1 MKRRLVLLVVMLVPV
16 FLAGC
21 DLLQTLGINEPPV
34 AVLDASVESGPAPLA
49 VSFSGILSRDDGTI
63 VDYRWDFGDPHDS
76 VAASGSAASHTYTLP
91 GTYLAKLTITDNSG
105 QVTVERV
112 AIVVT
117 EAPPVATIGVTND
130 TPPAG
135 DAVLFDAAASV
146 APTGSVSSYEW
157 NFGDGTTA
165 TGVNASHVYTEPGY
179 YVVTLTVTDSRG
191 AVCTERCAVFVQ
203 EGTPGGDGGTCS
215 DPGSSCGGGG
225 DRPLAV
231 ISGLPSCSG
240 IVVGQTLV
248 LDGGYSRAA
257 EGNLIR
263 YEWDFGDGTTTS
275 GIEVTHIYTSA
286 GRYALTLTVTD
297 DSGVKSS
304 ASGLIYVGQSCGL

>member
-21 DLLQTLGINEPPV
+21 DLLQTLGINEPPI
-34 AVLDASVESGPAPLA
+34 AVIDASPASGPAPLA
-49 VSFSGILSRDDGTI
+49 ASFSGIMSRDDGTI
-63 VDYRWDFGDPHDS
+63 VDYRWDFGDPHDAG
-76 VAASGSAASHTYTLP
+76 VASGSAATHTYTLP
-91 GTYLAKLTITDNSG
+91 GTYLAKLTVTDNSG

-117 EAPPVATIGVTND
+117 EAPPVATIAVTND

-135 DAVLFDAAASV
+135 DAVLFDAAASA
-146 APTGSVSSYEW
+146 APTGSLSAYQW
-157 NFGDGTTA
+157 DFGDGTTA

-203 EGTPGGDGGTCS
+203 EGTPGGGGTCS
-215 DPGSSCGGGG
+215 DPDTSCGGGG

-240 IVVGQTLV
+240 ILVGQTMK
-248 LDGGYSRAA
+248 LDAGYSRAA
-257 EGNLIR
+257 EGKLIR
-263 YEWDFGDGTTTS
+263 YDWDFGDGSTTS

-286 GRYALTLTVTD
+286 GRYGVTLTVTD
-297 DSGVKSS
+297 DSGTKQS
-304 ASGLIYVGQSCGL
+304 ASGLVYVGQSCGL

>member
-1 MKRRLVLLVVMLVPV
+1 MKRRLVLLVLMLVPV

-49 VSFSGILSRDDGTI
+49 VDFSGIMSRDDGTI
-63 VDYRWDFGDPHDS
+63 VDYRWDFGDPHDPG
-76 VAASGSAASHTYTLP
+76 AASGSSASHTYSLP
-91 GTYLAKLTITDNSG
+91 GTYLAKLTVTDNSG
-105 QVTVERV
+105 QVVVERV
-112 AIVVT
+112 AILVT
-117 EAPPVATIGVTND
+117 EAPPVATIVVTND

-165 TGVNASHVYTEPGY
+165 TGVNASHIYTEPGY

-191 AVCTERCAVFVQ
+191 AMCTERCAVFVQ
-203 EGTPGGDGGTCS
+203 EGTPDGTCS

-240 IVVGQTLV
+240 ILVGQTLA
-248 LDGGYSRAA
+248 LDAGYSRAA
-257 EGNLIR
+257 DGNLIR
-263 YEWDFGDGTTTS
+263 YEWDFGDGSTTS

-297 DSGVKSS
+297 DSGGKSM

>member
-1 MKRRLVLLVVMLVPV
+1 MKRRLVLLMLVLVPV

-34 AVLDASVESGPAPLA
+34 AVIDASVASGAAPLA
-49 VSFSGILSRDDGTI
+49 VSFSGIDSRDDGTI
-63 VDYRWDFGDPHDS
+63 VDYRWDFGDPHDPG
-76 VAASGSAASHTYTLP
+76 AASGVAATHTYTLP
-91 GTYLAKLTITDNSG
+91 GTYIAKLTVTDNSG
-105 QVTVERV
+105 QVTVERIAV
-112 AIVVT
+112 LVT
-117 EAPPVATIGVTND
+117 EAPPVATIDVTND

-135 DAVLFDAAASV
+135 DAVLFDAAASE
-146 APTGSVSSYEW
+146 APTGSLSAYAW
-157 NFGDGTTA
+157 DFGDGTTA
-165 TGVNASHVYTEPGY
+165 TGVSASHVYTEPGY

-203 EGTPGGDGGTCS
+203 EGTPDGSCS

-240 IVVGQTLV
+240 ILVGRTLA
-248 LDGGYSRAA
+248 LDAGYSRAA
-257 EGNLIR
+257 EGKLIR
-263 YEWDFGDGTTTS
+263 YEWDFGDGSTTA

-286 GRYALTLTVTD
+286 GRYVVTLTVTD
-297 DSGVKSS
+297 DSGIKSS
-304 ASGLIYVGQSCGL
+304 ATGLVYVGQSCGL